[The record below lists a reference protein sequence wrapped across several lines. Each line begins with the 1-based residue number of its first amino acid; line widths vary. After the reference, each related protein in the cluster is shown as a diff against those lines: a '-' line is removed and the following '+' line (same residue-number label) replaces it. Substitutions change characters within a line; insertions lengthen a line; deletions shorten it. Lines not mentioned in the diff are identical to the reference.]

1 MATNDR
7 FDHFSSEIVREDQIL
22 RSIASAS
29 TGQRGVRVGPG
40 DDAAVLAPVESPL
53 VVSVDQCIEGLHFL
67 PGTPLKDVGV
77 KAVRRAAGDLAAM
90 AAAPVALVATALLPK
105 SMTNQEAFLLYEAI
119 QLEAQNLNCPL
130 VGGDT
135 SIQHRESDFG
145 LHLTVTVIG
154 TATRPVLRSGAKVG
168 DRVCVTGPLG
178 GSLASGRHLFPPVR
192 IAEALQL
199 SAELGDDLHAMIDI
213 SDGLGKDAM
222 AVASSSNVRFM
233 LEASLIP
240 CHPGS
245 GWEDAIKDGEDH
257 ELLFVIGECADCSN
271 LPFHVSEI
279 GKVIAGHPGVMVSND
294 EGHHIDVSKVGWN
307 HGA

>member
-7 FDHFSSEIVREDQIL
+7 FDHFSTETVREDQIL

-29 TGQRGVRVGPG
+29 TGQRGVQVGPG
-40 DDAAVLAPVESPL
+40 DDAAVLFPVESPL

-178 GSLASGRHLFPPVR
+178 GSFAS
-192 IAEALQL
+192 
-199 SAELGDDLHAMIDI
+199 
-213 SDGLGKDAM
+213 
-222 AVASSSNVRFM
+222 
-233 LEASLIP
+233 
-240 CHPGS
+240 
-245 GWEDAIKDGEDH
+245 
-257 ELLFVIGECADCSN
+257 
-271 LPFHVSEI
+271 
-279 GKVIAGHPGVMVSND
+279 
-294 EGHHIDVSKVGWN
+294 
-307 HGA
+307 

>member
-29 TGQRGVRVGPG
+29 SGQRGVQVGPG
-40 DDAAVLAPVESPL
+40 DDAAVLFPVESPL

-178 GSLASGRHLFPPVR
+178 GSFASGRHLFPPVR

-233 LEASLIP
+233 LEANLIP

-245 GWEDAIKDGEDH
+245 GWKDAIKDGEDH

>member
-7 FDHFSSEIVREDQIL
+7 FDHFSSEIVREDQLL
-22 RSIASAS
+22 RSIATAP
-29 TGQRGVRVGPG
+29 TELRGVQVGPG
-40 DDAAVLAPVESPL
+40 DDAAVLSPVDSPL
-53 VVSVDQCIEGLHFL
+53 VVSVDQCIEGIHFL
-67 PGTPLKDVGV
+67 PDTSLKDVGV

-105 SMTNQEAFLLYEAI
+105 SMTHREAVQLYEAI
-119 QLEAQNLNCPL
+119 QLESQNLGCPL

-135 SIQHRESDFG
+135 SVQQRESDSG

-154 TATRPVLRSGAKVG
+154 TAPRPVLRSGAKVG
-168 DRVCVTGPLG
+168 DRVCVTGSLG
-178 GSLASGRHLFPPVR
+178 GSFASGRHLYPPVR

-199 SAELGDDLHAMIDI
+199 TAQLGDDLHAMIDI

-222 AVASSSNVRFM
+222 AVASSSNVRLI
-233 LEASLIP
+233 LEASSIP

-257 ELLFVIGECADCSN
+257 ELLFVVAEAADCSN

-279 GKVIAGHPGVMVSND
+279 GKVSEGDPGVMVSNC
-294 EGHHIDVSKVGWN
+294 EGLKIDVSKEGWN